1 MRRRWSAACRQ
12 CHRQAQRLATPFTGC
27 SCWPSR
33 AMGRPL
39 RLLLGAAAGN
49 GQPPPRQPTYV
60 PAECVVVRVIV
71 GHDRYRCGAKLSTPR
86 LQVLLLRRARLRPPR
101 PSAPSTPF
109 RPGPFG
115 CSLSSRK
122 ALEPTVRTCSTHRMQ
137 WDTAAVSQPLS
148 GRLLSVSFPYAAMT
162 SLTSCRAAHRRTL
175 FACRPSRWR
184 TRRSSRPRPRRP
196 RAWSARTTR
205 SRARRA
211 WRCLLW

>member
-1 MRRRWSAACRQ
+1 
-12 CHRQAQRLATPFTGC
+12 
-27 SCWPSR
+27 
-33 AMGRPL
+33 
-39 RLLLGAAAGN
+39 
-49 GQPPPRQPTYV
+49 
-60 PAECVVVRVIV
+60 VRVIV
-71 GHDRYRCGAKLSTPR
+71 GHDRYRCGAKLSIAPAGCERSAYSKTPSAAAPP
-86 LQVLLLRRARLRPPR
+86 RRARLRPPR